1 MRAIQRLEVD
11 ELESRVIWN
20 AFRSNIIRRYKLET
34 TSQSIKRR
42 TSDVDLVAAKE
53 IVGAGLE
60 VSLACQQQR

>member
-1 MRAIQRLEVD
+1 MKY
-11 ELESRVIWN
+11 N
-20 AFRSNIIRRYKLET
+20 LET
-34 TSQSIKRR
+34 TIQSIKRR